1 MYKRIKSHK
10 TSLSIYGEKLI
21 NENTITFDEFEKQKS
36 NFKNLLD
43 QQFQT
48 AKDYKPKIEW
58 FEGTWSRYK
67 PQKGK
72 DIRGVSGF
80 DTKELVK
87 ISEKI
92 HKIDENLT
100 FIKRYQRFLIIDI
113 GLF

>member
-1 MYKRIKSHK
+1 MKIQLQ
-10 TSLSIYGEKLI
+10 T
-21 NENTITFDEFEKQKS
+21 DEFEKQKS
-36 NFKNLLD
+36 DFKNLLD

-80 DTKELVK
+80 DTKELTK

-92 HKIDENLT
+92 HKIDEKFNVHKT
-100 FIKRYQRFLIIDI
+100 IKKNF
-113 GLF
+113 